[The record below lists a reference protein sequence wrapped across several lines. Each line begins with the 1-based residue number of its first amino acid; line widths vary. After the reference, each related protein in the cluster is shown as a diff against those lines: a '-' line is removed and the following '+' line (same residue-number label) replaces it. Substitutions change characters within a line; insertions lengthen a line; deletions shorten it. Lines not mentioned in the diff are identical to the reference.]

1 MDTRKKNKTFIALA
15 ILLMVLVGIL
25 ANTIPAFAAFNID
38 GTKPIRKGAADAEDI
53 WNNDTRKGQYSTWD
67 NVGSGFI
74 VQPAYCNVLK
84 KDSKTT
90 FESFGKTCAVKKV
103 TDAYDKDHPNA
114 ERADPSEEFTFAFD
128 VKENSRGRFGAW
140 IKNLRIYDAA
150 AKSYARVD
158 CRITVM
164 DWEDETANTPNAH
177 HVTIQKSQRSDINIS
192 GLNEAT
198 LKWDYFKAG
207 TEESYDLKSNVT
219 FDDIDATQY
228 VAFKANQVLFQF
240 AATDTRLE
248 YKHAGGFNLYNNPD
262 ETNYPSG
269 DDRNAFGVVYETDS
283 LEFTYGTK
291 NSGTWAHFGYLDYS
305 MYEPTLNPPTK
316 NVSDRDE
323 KNTDQVLLSGVG
335 ETFTYKV
342 QQNVPF
348 GYAPSMFFKSFVMED
363 TLESCLEVVSATV
376 ELGNGDDTDAFNVNV
391 NGQKVTATA
400 KSSALRDETFYN
412 KDYVLR
418 IKAKL
423 KDNITREQLAP
434 YLTGDMAKIPNQGIV
449 TIDDNPR
456 TTSEVITKVWMP
468 EPTKRVSDSDE
479 TKVISNTIP
488 SRLESF
494 TYDIA
499 QEIPSEVSGLTKF
512 GFTDRIES
520 CLELKEVKILEG
532 AADVTGGW
540 NVSTAGNQVEA
551 FARNPGKDLASKT
564 YTMRISV
571 QVKNVPDATLEEHGH
586 YSADKSIL
594 NFKNRARMAYRIGD
608 VTSDN
613 GADTNQVDTTLR
625 LPVDIKIVKD
635 VDRYEHQVGDPINY
649 TVKISH
655 ATDMCDASDV
665 VAQDTDLGN
674 FDLDLETAKVT
685 GVTDYRL
692 EPMTG
697 GWSFTTPKL
706 AKGQTATIQF
716 QARAKKILNGTIVP
730 NVATV
735 KCFAVP
741 EKSDKEEIYVN
752 SPKMEV
758 KKHAERSGYAVGET
772 VDYVVEVTQINE
784 GCFMRNV
791 KLTDDIQTE
800 GVKLL
805 PGTLII
811 MDKAGKDVTKDMD
824 VTFNGNKGF
833 HIETG
838 ENFAGPSGTIPP
850 TVKGVSPYEDLE
862 FNTYLKIEYSAK
874 LASDDLAGT
883 DVENAA
889 ISPATENTN
898 KETIK
903 DDPDIPSGGGEDQAI
918 VPVRG
923 AELKITKASDKRQYK
938 VGETGI
944 YTVKV
949 EQIRPDYAAKNV
961 VIEDRFE
968 EEGMEI
974 QAGSVQVNHE
984 GDDITEDCE
993 ITLDEDA
1000 AGYRVETGR
1009 NLAFGEEMRV
1019 TYDVAFLSEDL
1030 AGQEVTNAALT
1041 SADNAGEKETDHVVE
1056 LLEKDPA
1063 ITPAEPENKEAELD
1077 IRKTSDK
1084 ELYEVG
1090 DPIHYA
1096 LTVSSIG
1103 EKAAEQ
1109 VVITDEI
1116 QTEGVSLVKDSII
1129 VKDPEGNDMTETC
1142 EIQATE
1148 NGFDIH
1154 TGLDLEPGETM
1165 KVAYQAMADQ
1175 TVAGEKVE
1183 NVSVADSDNTE
1194 EVTAEHEVLIAPD
1207 DEPEVKKVSEDEAK
1221 SLQPEVTNSES
1232 SGKPGGKA
1240 PQTGDYMPLWL
1251 VIGTMVLSGAAMIG
1265 HRIYKRRK
1273 LK

>member
-1 MDTRKKNKTFIALA
+1 MNTGKHYKTMVFVMMM
-15 ILLMVLVGIL
+15 LLLVGVF
-25 ANTIPAFAAFNID
+25 ANTMSAFAAFNID
-38 GTKPIRKGAADAEDI
+38 GTKPIRKDASEAKDI
-53 WNNDTRKGQYSTWD
+53 WNNDTRKGKYSTW
-67 NVGSGFI
+67 NQPGSGFE
-74 VQPAYCNVLK
+74 VPAAYCNVLK
-84 KDSKTT
+84 KDGKTT

-114 ERADPSEEFTFAFD
+114 ERADPSEEFTYAFD

-140 IKNLRIYDAA
+140 IKNLRIYDAT
-150 AKSYARVD
+150 AKSYVRVD

-177 HVTIQKSQRSDINIS
+177 HVTIQKSQRSDVNIS
-192 GLNEAT
+192 GLNEAA

-248 YKHAGGFNLYNNPD
+248 YKHASGFNLYNNPD

-269 DDRNAFGVVYETDS
+269 DDRNAFGVVYDTDS

-323 KNTDQVLLSGVG
+323 KNADQVLLSGVG

-348 GYAPSMFFKSFVMED
+348 GYAPSMFFRSFVMED

-391 NGQKVTATA
+391 NGRKVTATA
-400 KSSALRDETFYN
+400 KASALRDESFYN

-423 KDNITREQLAP
+423 KADVTREQLAP
-434 YLTGDMAKIPNQGIV
+434 YLTGDMAKIPNQATV

-479 TKVISNTIP
+479 KKVISNTIP

-494 TYDIA
+494 TYDIT
-499 QEIPSEVSGLTKF
+499 QGIPSEVSGLTKF

-532 AADVTGGW
+532 TTEVTGSW

-551 FARNPGKDLASKT
+551 FARNPGKDLAGKT
-564 YTMRISV
+564 YVMRINV

-594 NFKNRARMAYRIGD
+594 NFKNRARMTYRIGD
-608 VTSDN
+608 IADDN
-613 GADTNQVDTTLR
+613 GADTNQVDTTVR
-625 LPVDIKIVKD
+625 LPVDIKIIKD

-649 TVKISH
+649 TVSVSH
-655 ATDMCDASDV
+655 ATDACDASDV
-665 VAQDTDLGN
+665 VARDTDLGN
-674 FDLDLETAKVT
+674 FDLDLKNAKVT

-692 EPMTG
+692 EPVTG

-706 AKGQTATIQF
+706 AKGQTVTIQF
-716 QARAKKILNGTIVP
+716 QARAKKVLNGTIVP

-758 KKHAERSGYAVGET
+758 KKSVERNGYAVGET
-772 VDYVVEVTQINE
+772 VDYVVELTQINE

-791 KLTDDIQTE
+791 ELTDDIQTE

-811 MDKAGKDVTKDMD
+811 MDKAGKDVTKKMD

-850 TVKGVSPYEDLE
+850 AAKGVKPYEDLA

-883 DVENAA
+883 DVENVAV
-889 ISPATENTN
+889 SPATENTN
-898 KETIK
+898 GETIK
-903 DDPDIPSGGGEDQAI
+903 DDPDIPSGGGEDQVA

-923 AELKITKASDKRQYK
+923 AELKITKTSDKRQYK
-938 VGETGI
+938 VGETGT

-961 VIEDRFE
+961 VIEDQFE
-968 EEGMEI
+968 DEGMQI
-974 QAGSVQVNHE
+974 QEDSIRVKHNGN
-984 GDDITEDCE
+984 DITDECE
-993 ITLDEDA
+993 ISVDEDA
-1000 AGYRVETGR
+1000 ASYHIETGR
-1009 NLAFGEEMRV
+1009 DLAFGEEMRV

-1030 AGQEVTNAALT
+1030 AGQEVTNVALT
-1041 SADNAGEKETDHVVE
+1041 SADNAQEKETDHVVE
-1056 LLEKDPA
+1056 LLEKDPSV
-1063 ITPAEPENKEAELD
+1063 TPAEPENETAELD

-1084 ELYEVG
+1084 KIYEVG
-1090 DPIHYA
+1090 EPIHYT
-1096 LTVSSIG
+1096 LEVSSIG
-1103 EKAAEQ
+1103 KKAAEQ
-1109 VVITDEI
+1109 VVIMDEF
-1116 QTEGVSLVKDSII
+1116 QTEGVTLAKDSIA
-1129 VKDPEGNDMTETC
+1129 VWNPEGTDMTENC
-1142 EIQATE
+1142 EIEATE
-1148 NGFDIH
+1148 NGFDIY
-1154 TGLDLEPGETM
+1154 TGLDLKPGETM
-1165 KVAYQAMADQ
+1165 KVTYKATADQ
-1175 TVAGEKVE
+1175 TLAGETVE
-1183 NVSVADSDNTE
+1183 NVSIAASDNTE
-1194 EVTAEHEVLIAPD
+1194 DVTAEHEVPIAAD
-1207 DEPEVKKVSEDEAK
+1207 DETEAEKVSNDEAK
-1221 SLQPEVTNSES
+1221 SAKLRVTDSES

-1240 PQTGDYMPLWL
+1240 PQTGDYTPLWL

-1265 HRIYKRRK
+1265 HRIHRRK
-1273 LK
+1273 KLK